1 MPSLQMMSWVGV
13 KNFGFTE
20 KQKNIEQGSRGYPGP
35 GGVLPLISPLILLQL
50 CIDFTSS
57 SCLTKLMELHV
68 SEPVIA
74 QGKKE
79 EISRG
84 AGGMPPRKILKV
96 ETKICAI

>member
-1 MPSLQMMSWVGV
+1 MAAFYTFFASTWVGV

-57 SCLTKLMELHV
+57 SCLTKLKELHV
-68 SEPVIA
+68 SEPGIA

-84 AGGMPPRKILKV
+84 VRGHAPPENFESRD
-96 ETKICAI
+96 